1 MKSKKLLK
9 LLLAAFMSVSL
20 SSTILQTGIKDVSA
34 AQENTVS
41 VSLEGSER
49 LILEDESK
57 ASYIV
62 KVSNMKDANAFD
74 ITISYDS
81 DSLVYR
87 GYDLCIDG
95 IQVYRTNEE
104 NGKVRLVM
112 GSTNNISVNEL
123 SDLIKFN
130 FWLKTSTNNEN
141 AYVKLE
147 RMDVAGNGVSY
158 NVERGNNEAVSTIS
172 SYYNNSDLT
181 NDKNVTIED
190 LSAALKYY
198 CANESNADWETSK
211 KADINFDGTVDSADY
226 IMLSQ
231 FIKDSK
237 FDLTLLH
244 TNDLHGRVG
253 GVTNSSDGRQDG
265 TGMPEYSTIIKKVS
279 ANKKNTLA
287 LDAGDI
293 FLRGPYEKYQGKM
306 EMDMLNKVGMDA
318 WVLGNNEFRSPN
330 IDGSNDNTV
339 GTAGSLEMVDKQ
351 VDSLI
356 HQANFPTLCANVK
369 VNSTGDYI
377 VGTQPYM
384 IKIIDGVRVGIIG
397 VTSTKPADRNWE
409 SASNKTFESAEITV
423 ANLLPEVREKSD
435 VVIVL
440 SHAGIDVDRKITGVD
455 AIVSADTHLFMEEPE
470 SPNGFPIYQVGG
482 EQNNHLG
489 EFSLSFTLND
499 EDRFNLSA
507 FNGKS
512 YTGEGYEADSA
523 INEIIES
530 YTSSN
535 N

>member
-20 SSTILQTGIKDVSA
+20 SSTILQTGIKNVSA

-104 NGKVRLVM
+104 K
-112 GSTNNISVNEL
+112 
-123 SDLIKFN
+123 
-130 FWLKTSTNNEN
+130 NNEN

-265 TGMPEYSTIIKKVS
+265 TGMPEYSTIIKKIS

-499 EDRFNLSA
+499 EDRFNLSS